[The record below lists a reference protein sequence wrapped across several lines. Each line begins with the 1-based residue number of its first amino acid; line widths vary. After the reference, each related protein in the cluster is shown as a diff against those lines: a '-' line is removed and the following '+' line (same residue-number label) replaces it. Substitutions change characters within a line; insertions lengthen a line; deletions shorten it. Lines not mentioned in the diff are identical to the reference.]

1 MDILEKVKSLLLE
14 SGVSDVSFCTVV
26 DAGFGNMTTAVSI
39 VVKLSNAIVSEIT
52 DRPTHTY
59 FHHYRTVNAFI
70 DSCLLKAGLFLE
82 KSGYSYV
89 TVAASQSINNDG
101 WNYSGRYSHKKVACL
116 SGLGTI
122 GKNSLFVHKKYGPA
136 VRLGTLFTN
145 CPYEGGGEAVSMSD
159 ICGDCRICVESCPA
173 GAISGIPLTIGNDR
187 SDMFLPDRC
196 SEFMKREFKNI
207 GRGSVCGICIR
218 VCPYFK

>member
-1 MDILEKVKSLLLE
+1 MDILSQVKSLLLE
-14 SGVSDVSFCTVV
+14 SGVSDVSFSTVT
-26 DAGFGNMTTAVSI
+26 DGDFGDMTTAVSI
-39 VVKLSNAIVSEIT
+39 VVKLSGAILNEIT

-59 FHHYRTVNAFI
+59 FHHYRTVNTFI

-82 KSGYSYV
+82 KSGYSYI

-101 WNYSGRYSHKKVACL
+101 WNYSGRYSHKKIACL

-122 GKNSLFVHKKYGPA
+122 GKNSLFIHKKYGPA

-145 CPYEGGGEAVSMSD
+145 CPYEGGEAAPPAD
-159 ICGDCRICVESCPA
+159 ICGDCRICADSCPA
-173 GAISGIPLTIGNDR
+173 GAITGASFKIGADR

-196 SEFMKREFKNI
+196 SEYMKREFKNI